1 MRPIAAWWPPQ
12 EKNGSQM
19 SSSQMPHFSLKSL
32 KGWPP
37 STKCRRESILGQLKC
52 EEVNCKKSIPKVR
65 RSQLQE
71 VNSRE
76 AIVKWTQLLVH
87 TPAYGGWSILLST
100 KIKNSYQIG
109 GQFNSSEERKK
120 ISKSKSGKHS
130 EKTINKKLFGAPY
143 RKHIKPLAPLLQ
155 LQNLWIL
162 FVPAF
167 TNSDKKQISS
177 STFIFQNSN

>member
-1 MRPIAAWWPPQ
+1 MRPIAAWWPPK

-76 AIVKWTQLLVH
+76 AIIDYEMDTITTQ
-87 TPAYGGWSILLST
+87 W
-100 KIKNSYQIG
+100 
-109 GQFNSSEERKK
+109 EEKK
-120 ISKSKSGKHS
+120 YPKSGKHS
-130 EKTINKKLFGAPY
+130 EKIINKQLFGLPAENIQNYCRLMGLPGS
-143 RKHIKPLAPLLQ
+143 RPGNHQ
-155 LQNLWIL
+155 LYHSSIQMRRE
-162 FVPAF
+162 
-167 TNSDKKQISS
+167 DKKERITKHDYIDYYTCLQ
-177 STFIFQNSN
+177 T

>member
-1 MRPIAAWWPPQ
+1 MPPPLTATATTHILPPHFHRALLMNNDTYDACPFQ
-12 EKNGSQM
+12 EIKQSYWVLWVKTHETNCRLMTTEKNGSQM

-120 ISKSKSGKHS
+120 
-130 EKTINKKLFGAPY
+130 Y
-143 RKHIKPLAPLLQ
+143 
-155 LQNLWIL
+155 QN
-162 FVPAF
+162 
-167 TNSDKKQISS
+167 
-177 STFIFQNSN
+177 QNQGSIQKRQ